1 MTAELTIEDNCLFFF
16 FAMCNALKTDS
27 PTDKYIRVLA
37 LIMAFMMIVN
47 LPFRQKIVLILV
59 RRYG

>member
-1 MTAELTIEDNCLFFF
+1 MTAELTIEDNWLFFV
-16 FAMCNALKTDS
+16 AMCNALKTDS
-27 PTDKYIRVLA
+27 PTDKFIRILA
-37 LIMAFMMIVN
+37 LIIAFMVIVN

>member
-1 MTAELTIEDNCLFFF
+1 
-16 FAMCNALKTDS
+16 MCNALKTDS
-27 PTDKYIRVLA
+27 PTDKLIRVLA
-37 LIMAFMMIVN
+37 LIIAFMVIVN